1 MTPASW
7 SIKAWQPEA
16 RSLIRDA
23 LESGR
28 PSAIAAALDA
38 AHKQAAIHQAPAF
51 SLGISSTFTLGP
63 QQPAL
68 ELGLSTIPSNPQIV
82 ISDHDTIEQDL
93 LDPASPLL
101 VQPLDALLVLWRAE
115 ELMAEL
121 LRRRHMLSKDQRHEI
136 IDQAAGRVQQLVS
149 AYTEASPLPLF
160 LSTLPSSLMMAG
172 DVMETNQPAGILAA
186 IARLNETV
194 LACAAENPGVH
205 VFDFAG
211 WTQRQK
217 TGWYSSKMDFVAKQP
232 IAAQAAPFF
241 GSYLAEHFRPL
252 VGPMKKVLAVDLDNT
267 LWGGVLGEDGIAGL
281 SIGQDYP
288 GKLYWRVQELVASLK
303 ARGVILILLSK
314 NNAADMEE
322 AFATRSD
329 MPLSL
334 TDFTVIKA
342 NWRPKAD
349 NLQEAIDELR
359 LGLDSVVFI
368 DDQAIEREAMR
379 FHLPDVEV
387 PEIGEDPLE
396 VIEMLAQN
404 PWFARYGL
412 TDADLQRSEDYL
424 RESERRKLRAASSN
438 LETFLRSLE
447 MRMTVDP
454 LGTAT
459 IPRAA
464 QMCARTNQ
472 FNVTTKRHSEADLAA
487 FVADDGIYFTAT
499 LSDRF
504 SNQGIIALCLGR
516 PINGAS
522 DVREIEID
530 SLLISCR
537 ALGRG
542 VERAL
547 FAAFVASAARAGYA
561 RIRASFLKT
570 KKNGQ
575 CENLFADLG
584 MSLET
589 SGPDAK
595 HYVLELPATV
605 DAPDWIEFAHM
616 DV

>member
-1 MTPASW
+1 MTLASW
-7 SIKAWQPEA
+7 SLKAWQPEA

-38 AHKQAAIHQAPAF
+38 AHEQAAIHLAPAF

-68 ELGLSTIPSNPQIV
+68 ELGLSTIPSKPQIV

-93 LDPASPLL
+93 LDPTSPLL

-115 ELMAEL
+115 ELLAEL
-121 LRRRHMLSKDQRHEI
+121 LRRRHMLSTDQRQEI
-136 IDQAAGRVQQLVS
+136 IDRAVGRIQQLVS
-149 AYTEASPLPLF
+149 AYAQASSLPLF

-186 IARLNETV
+186 ITRLNDTI
-194 LACAAENPGVH
+194 LSCAAENPSVH
-205 VFDFAG
+205 VFDFSG
-211 WTQRQK
+211 WAQRQN

-232 IAAQAAPFF
+232 IAARVAPAF
-241 GSYLAEHFRPL
+241 GICLAEHFRPMA
-252 VGPMKKVLAVDLDNT
+252 GPMKKVLAVDLDNT
-267 LWGGVLGEDGIAGL
+267 LWGGVLGEDGISGL

-288 GKLYWRVQELVASLK
+288 GKLYWRIQELVASLK
-303 ARGVILILLSK
+303 ARGVVLILLSK
-314 NNAADMEE
+314 NNLADVEE
-322 AFATRSD
+322 AFAARSD

-334 TDFTVIKA
+334 NDFSAVQA

-379 FHLPDVEV
+379 FQLPDVEV

-396 VIEMLAQN
+396 VIEVLAQN
-404 PWFARYGL
+404 PWFAQIGL
-412 TDADLQRSEDYL
+412 TDADMQRSEDYL
-424 RESERRKLRAASSN
+424 HESERRKLRAASSN

-447 MRMTVDP
+447 IRMTIDR
-454 LGTAT
+454 LGSAA

-472 FNVTTKRHSEADLAA
+472 FNVTTRRHGEADLAA
-487 FVADDGIYFTAT
+487 FIEDEGIYFTAA

-504 SNQGIIALCLGR
+504 GDQGIIALCLGR

-522 DVREIEID
+522 DAREIEID

-547 FAAFVASAARAGYA
+547 FSAFATSAAHAGYA
-561 RIRASFLKT
+561 RIRASYLKT

-575 CENLFADLG
+575 CENLFDDLG
-584 MSLET
+584 MNLET
-589 SGPDAK
+589 SEPNAK
-595 HYVLELPATV
+595 HYVLELPAAV
-605 DAPDWIEFAHM
+605 DAPDWIELTYTK
-616 DV
+616 V